1 MSNVNFVLD
10 IEILKHFLF
19 ILIMRVRL
27 ILWNQSRKK
36 AIIHERQFLRT
47 QLYTWESVHSSEMH
61 VKWKH
66 RPSKQFVKLSWAK
79 SFKMATLI
87 FHSWLGGDLG
97 QFQEKENEIRA
108 RREGWDGEMILHF
121 QAELWTLLRD
131 KKTNYIY
138 LCWILIYRH
147 ATSVHNII
155 HFPETVL
162 VMKCYLHPH

>member
-1 MSNVNFVLD
+1 MNDNFWEHSC
-10 IEILKHFLF
+10 IPGSQF
-19 ILIMRVRL
+19 ILLRCM
-27 ILWNQSRKK
+27 WNGNTDQVNS
-36 AIIHERQFLRT
+36 L
-47 QLYTWESVHSSEMH
+47 L
-61 VKWKH
+61 
-66 RPSKQFVKLSWAK
+66 KLSWAK

-87 FHSWLGGDLG
+87 FHSWLGSDLG

-131 KKTNYIY
+131 KKTKYIY